1 MMHIPNPLF
10 RMLCLVSALFA
21 LYAPRAL
28 AAPAVSPSEQASLYT
43 DIIQA
48 GSRMLAVG
56 QHGHIIFS
64 DNHGRNWSWANT
76 PVNALLTAVY
86 FVDGQHGWA
95 TGHDGVILHTQDGGT
110 HWQLQHD
117 GLTLAKDQGQ
127 ERVKTAVANLDAA
140 ESRLKTARANGDQN
154 INFELE
160 YNDAKV
166 SLELAR
172 ASVNQPEAD
181 PFMDIWFGN
190 TRFGIA
196 VGAFGLVKMTQDGGK
211 NWQDIS
217 ERLDNFEQF
226 HFYAVTANTKGQILI
241 AGEGGSLFRSDDRG
255 RHWQRLEL
263 PYEGSL
269 FGVTALSDTE
279 VITYG
284 LQGSLLYS
292 ADFGNHWRAIETG
305 VTTSLFNASPLEN
318 STLIVGD
325 AGVHIEL
332 DDQGMHTRQTETRLP
347 ILSVTGTRSTP
358 VWSTGPLG
366 PQPINLSTRGDE

>member
-1 MMHIPNPLF
+1 MHIPNLF
-10 RMLCLVSALFA
+10 FRLLCLMSVLFA

-43 DIIQA
+43 DMTQA
-48 GSRMLAVG
+48 GGRLLAVG

-64 DNHGRNWSWANT
+64 DNQGHSWSWANT
-76 PVNALLTAVY
+76 PINALLTAVY

-95 TGHDGVILHTQDGGT
+95 TGHDGVILHTKDGGT

-117 GLTLAKDQGQ
+117 GLTLAKDKGQ
-127 ERVKTAVANLDAA
+127 KRVKTAVANLDAA
-140 ESRLKTARANGDQN
+140 EGRLKTARANGDQN

-160 YNDAKV
+160 YNDAKI

-181 PFMDIWFGN
+181 PFMDIWFDN
-190 TRFGIA
+190 TQFGIA
-196 VGAFGLVKMTQDGGK
+196 VGAFGLVKMTQNGGQ
-211 NWQDIS
+211 NWLDIS

-226 HFYAVTANTKGQILI
+226 HLYSITANAKGQILI

-255 RHWQRLEL
+255 QHWQRLEL

-292 ADFGNHWRAIETG
+292 TDFGNHWRTLDTG
-305 VTTSLFNASPLEN
+305 VTASLFNASSLGN

-325 AGVHIEL
+325 AGVYIEL
-332 DDQGMHTRQTETRLP
+332 DGLGVHPSQTATRLP
-347 ILSVTGTRSTP
+347 ILSVTGSRSTQ
-358 VWSTGPLG
+358 VWSTGPQG
-366 PQPINLSTRGDE
+366 PQPMNFSTGGDE

>member
-1 MMHIPNPLF
+1 MHTPNPFF
-10 RMLCLVSALFA
+10 RLLCLMSALIA
-21 LYAPRAL
+21 LYAPRAM

-43 DIIQA
+43 DMTQA
-48 GSRMLAVG
+48 GGRLLAVG

-64 DNHGRNWSWANT
+64 DNQGDSWSWANT
-76 PVNALLTAVY
+76 PVNTLLTAVY
-86 FVDGQHGWA
+86 FVDEQHGWA

-127 ERVKTAVANLDAA
+127 ERIKAAVSNLDAA
-140 ESRLKTARANGDQN
+140 ENRLRAARANGDQS
-154 INFELE
+154 INYELE

-172 ASVNQPEAD
+172 AAVNQPEAD
-181 PFMDIWFGN
+181 PFMDIWFDN
-190 TRFGIA
+190 ARFGIA
-196 VGAFGLVKMTQDGGK
+196 VGAFGLVKLTQDGGQ

-226 HFYAVTANTKGQILI
+226 HFYAVAANARGQILI

-255 RHWQRLEL
+255 QHWQRLEP

-292 ADFGNHWRAIETG
+292 ADFGNQWRTLDTG
-305 VTTSLFNASPLEN
+305 VTTSLFNASPLGN

-325 AGVHIEL
+325 AGVYIEL
-332 DDQGMHTRQTETRLP
+332 DDQGVHTRQTATRLP
-347 ILSVTGTRSTP
+347 ILSVAGTRSTQ

-366 PQPINLSTRGDE
+366 PQPMNLSTGGDE